1 MISIKSQLTKNALIV
16 FGSIFL
22 VQAVFIG
29 FLWIYIEQ
37 IASRIERQREA
48 TRVIRAVCQTE
59 MQSLICLHH
68 VMRQLIYAIHHG
80 RHSWKK
86 LQAEKAWN
94 ELPKSMKTI
103 EKLVGDGPGREPTR
117 QLHNY
122 VYVNIPAISKGLLS
136 LRDRGSDLMQIER
149 EWDGLFEQ
157 ADKVVA
163 VYEQLELDA
172 GEALSELSFGLLG
185 ALVIGGLGINVAI
198 AFALYHRFF
207 SDITRRFEK
216 LFDDI
221 NTISSGNTILE
232 EVPKGSDE
240 IDMLAA
246 ELHEIAANIQRFQSN
261 EKVMFDHA
269 TSIVCS
275 IDESSKIFSIGRG
288 SASQLGYGAQ
298 ELVGKRF
305 TWLPFYDSSCD
316 IEEELK
322 KLFKDGIDIEFDTTL
337 KKPSG
342 ATVDLSWKARRSDTG
357 DTAVLVGHDVTEL
370 SSQIRKIRLRQE
382 EFKNIVD
389 RMPIAVVTTDES
401 FVISSMNEAT
411 TNMFKCSP
419 TDLLAKD
426 LGVLLT
432 GSTASGAQ
440 LREIAKVAEAHPV
453 ELNVRNLLD
462 EAIPA
467 EFTMRSYT
475 NTHAKKTYLATFR
488 DVSVRTQIEN
498 VKRDF
503 VAMISHDLRSPLTAL
518 FGTLEIMVDSADAK
532 GSEDSADLKNAT
544 TIVANLVNLINDFL
558 DLEKFEAG
566 LGVLELN
573 RISLQELLEETL
585 GSESLRA
592 FSISTTPSTID
603 PNVEVKVDRDRMTFA
618 IAHFVSLVKR
628 YANPAASIRI
638 WLAVDENKIALTIT
652 GDGFH
657 LPDDARDASLSR
669 YAFVPS
675 VSDETVE
682 ASGLALALS
691 RAIIQSHN
699 GSVRVDADENL
710 ESITIELPRMP
721 QTAH

>member
-1 MISIKSQLTKNALIV
+1 MISIKSKLTKNAVIV
-16 FGSIFL
+16 FGSIFM

-29 FLWIYIEQ
+29 SLWIYIEQ
-37 IASRIERQREA
+37 IAWRVERQREA
-48 TRVIRAVCQTE
+48 TKVIRAVCQTE

-68 VMRQLIYAIHHG
+68 VMQHLIHAIHHG
-80 RHSWKK
+80 RHAWKK
-86 LQAEKAWN
+86 LQAEKAWT
-94 ELPKSMKTI
+94 ELPKSMRTV
-103 EKLVGDGPGREPTR
+103 EKLVGDGPGQAPTR

-122 VYVNIPAISKGLLS
+122 VYGNIPAISKGLLS

-157 ADKVVA
+157 ADKVIA
-163 VYEQLELDA
+163 VYEQIELDA
-172 GEALSELSFGLLG
+172 GEALSEVSFGVLGVLL
-185 ALVIGGLGINVAI
+185 VGGLGINIAI

-221 NTISSGNTILE
+221 NTIGSGGAILE
-232 EVPKGSDE
+232 IPKGSDE

-275 IDESSKIFSIGRG
+275 IDRSSKIISIGRG
-288 SASQLGYGAQ
+288 SASQLGYSAQ
-298 ELVGKRF
+298 ELVGKKF
-305 TWLPFYDSSCD
+305 GWLPFFDSSCD
-316 IEEELK
+316 IDDELK
-322 KLFKDGIDIEFDTTL
+322 TLFEEGVDIEFDTTL
-337 KKPSG
+337 KKPSSEI
-342 ATVDLSWKARRSDTG
+342 VDLSWKVRRSDTG
-357 DTAVLVGHDVTEL
+357 ETAVLVGHDVTEL

-382 EFKNIVD
+382 EFKSIVD

-411 TNMFKCSP
+411 TSMFKCNP
-419 TDLLAKD
+419 PDLLAKD

-440 LREIAKVAEAHPV
+440 LKEIARVAEAHPV
-453 ELNVRNLLD
+453 ELNVRNLRD
-462 EAIPA
+462 ETIPA
-467 EFTMRSYT
+467 EFSMRSYT

-518 FGTLEIMVDSADAK
+518 FGTLEIMVDSADTK
-532 GSEDSADLKNAT
+532 GSEDTADLKNAT

-573 RISLQELLEETL
+573 RIPVQELVEATL
-585 GSESLRA
+585 QSESLRA
-592 FSISTTPSTID
+592 FSISITPATLDSNIAT
-603 PNVEVKVDRDRMTFA
+603 KVDRDRMTFA
-618 IAHFVSLVKR
+618 LAHFVFLVKR
-628 YANPAASIRI
+628 FASPAASIRI
-638 WLAVDENKIALTIT
+638 WLAVDGSKISITIT

-657 LPDDARDASLSR
+657 LPDDVRDASLSR

-691 RAIIQSHN
+691 RAIIQAHN

-710 ESITIELPRMP
+710 ESITIELPISLP
-721 QTAH
+721 LV